1 MITSGIKHL
10 STCLLKITS
19 FHLYFFSSELPAH
32 IVFPISFSSW
42 DSCRFPIIFRMW
54 VLNIFWVLSLCC
66 LAAGVL
72 ISLYSYLYYQ
82 FPSFT
87 SGHSPPPLLL
97 LLAFILMPSL
107 FRPYVFCFSSF
118 FWDFFSFCASS
129 SSALGTCALFPWGSS
144 QCGRG
149 ARGRSSTHGL
159 CKLCAIS
166 SELGSPS
173 CARWPNRLHLSP

>member
-1 MITSGIKHL
+1 MIRVSNSQYILKFLNHRIWVFL
-10 STCLLKITS
+10 VLRLLLT
-19 FHLYFFSSELPAH
+19 LQ
-32 IVFPISFSSW
+32 
-42 DSCRFPIIFRMW
+42 
-54 VLNIFWVLSLCC
+54 C
-66 LAAGVL
+66 LAL
-72 ISLYSYLYYQ
+72 INAMEDSKKSEIRLILPGPMGACQ
-82 FPSFT
+82 WT
-87 SGHSPPPLLL
+87 SAYGPPPPLLL

-149 ARGRSSTHGL
+149 ARGRSSAHGL